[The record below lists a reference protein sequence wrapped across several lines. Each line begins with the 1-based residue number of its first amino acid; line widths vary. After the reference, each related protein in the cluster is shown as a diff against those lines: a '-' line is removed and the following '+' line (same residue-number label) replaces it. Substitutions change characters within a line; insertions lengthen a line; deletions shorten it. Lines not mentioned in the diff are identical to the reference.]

1 MKNIPYYS
9 SLLLLSFLSLYS
21 SPALASEIQNCSP
34 PQERT
39 LLQLEGRLRDR
50 LAALNRELP
59 TLLASQNSTRLNYLV
74 YQRALLQAFA
84 TLEKTAA
91 SGLSL
96 RCHTARGEKICQVPG
111 NQAFVRFFLGFSGST
126 LHFCPSFFALP
137 GQDEQLEIVLHELSH
152 SALSTDDLALSWITK
167 DSADL
172 TQAARDAYHLQSF
185 ATLEAEQVLK
195 TQIWPWL
202 KARSH

>member
-1 MKNIPYYS
+1 
-9 SLLLLSFLSLYS
+9 
-21 SPALASEIQNCSP
+21 
-34 PQERT
+34 
-39 LLQLEGRLRDR
+39 
-50 LAALNRELP
+50 
-59 TLLASQNSTRLNYLV
+59 
-74 YQRALLQAFA
+74 
-84 TLEKTAA
+84 
-91 SGLSL
+91 
-96 RCHTARGEKICQVPG
+96 
-111 NQAFVRFFLGFSGST
+111 
-126 LHFCPSFFALP
+126 
-137 GQDEQLEIVLHELSH
+137 LHELSH